1 MNGVRRQGF
10 RLRDGAGGHAP
21 LHYEKQRMNG
31 VASMKE
37 VLILFERLFRDRFRL
52 EMDKNLIRHDSYH
65 VEDDQ
70 RLASSRPQLV
80 NGDS

>member
-1 MNGVRRQGF
+1 
-10 RLRDGAGGHAP
+10 
-21 LHYEKQRMNG
+21 MNG